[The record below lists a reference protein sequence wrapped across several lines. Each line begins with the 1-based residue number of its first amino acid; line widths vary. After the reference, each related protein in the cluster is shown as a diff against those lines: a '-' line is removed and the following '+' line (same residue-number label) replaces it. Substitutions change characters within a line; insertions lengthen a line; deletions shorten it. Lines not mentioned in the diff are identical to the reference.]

1 MSKFIVVATIFM
13 LVFPCATSA
22 QEVSSLPKE
31 TEDRTY
37 RPEVEFFVD
46 LSEAEVAEAAVGQ
59 LLRSPSGKP
68 ALDELRNVEKMMLIV
83 KWSPEQ
89 WENFWGR
96 FAGNA
101 ATSGFKEMESLQTI
115 FDLSP
120 QATMWLTF
128 EQVRLML
135 IVYTPLVTDPAKIRY
150 VNTGFQN
157 GSRLIKILQDDLQ
170 RNSSLWD
177 SADDKAVHTAVTGY
191 KVMAFSRKGEDQ

>member
-68 ALDELRNVEKMMLIV
+68 ALDELRNVEKMML
-83 KWSPEQ
+83 WASPDLVDTPKFKRPSVEFSQ
-89 WENFWGR
+89 THEGS
-96 FAGNA
+96 GNPA
-101 ATSGFKEMESLQTI
+101 SSG
-115 FDLSP
+115 D
-120 QATMWLTF
+120 
-128 EQVRLML
+128 
-135 IVYTPLVTDPAKIRY
+135 
-150 VNTGFQN
+150 
-157 GSRLIKILQDDLQ
+157 
-170 RNSSLWD
+170 
-177 SADDKAVHTAVTGY
+177 ADDCRRSRCSRTAPCGPGDECQ
-191 KVMAFSRKGEDQ
+191 SLDHRPPILS

>member
-1 MSKFIVVATIFM
+1 
-13 LVFPCATSA
+13 
-22 QEVSSLPKE
+22 
-31 TEDRTY
+31 
-37 RPEVEFFVD
+37 
-46 LSEAEVAEAAVGQ
+46 
-59 LLRSPSGKP
+59 
-68 ALDELRNVEKMMLIV
+68 MLIV

-89 WENFWGR
+89 WENFWGS
-96 FAGNA
+96 FAGSA

-128 EQVRLML
+128 EHVRLML

-157 GSRLIKILQDDLQ
+157 GSRLIKILQDNLQ

-177 SADDKAVHTAVTGY
+177 SADDKIVHTAVTGY
-191 KVMAFSRKGEDQ
+191 KVMAFSRKGEESVAHSAERKSSPGSRQSSDLFRHLLFPRSERRVAARPLSRAG